1 MPPTRLHYAEELDRL
16 EEQTIGGIELVVHQ
30 LDRTMEALATRNTE
44 LAAMVVLDDDRI
56 DGRYVEVH
64 QGLLSLIA
72 LQAPVATDL
81 RRISAMLDVIRHI
94 ERMGDQCVNIA
105 KIIPLAGDPP
115 AEDGGILE
123 RIAQMGRQVRAL
135 TEQAGR
141 AFAERDEKLALD
153 LVRADDEIDSLNR
166 DMFPL
171 ALGVADDPAAREW
184 SMRMVQVARWL
195 ERIGDYSVDIGEQAA
210 FVVTGQF
217 QEFEDASHPQPASGQ
232 GHSGRP

>member
-1 MPPTRLHYAEELDRL
+1 MPQTRLHYAEELDRL
-16 EEQTIGGIELVVHQ
+16 EQQTIGAIDLVVEQ
-30 LDRTMEALATRNTE
+30 LDRTLEALRTRDADRAE
-44 LAAMVVLDDDRI
+44 MVILDDDRI

-105 KIIPLAGDPP
+105 KLIPLAGEPP
-115 AEDGGILE
+115 DEDGGILE
-123 RIAQMGRQVRAL
+123 RIETMGEKVRAVI
-135 TEQAGR
+135 EQAGR
-141 AFAERDEKLALD
+141 AFAERDEELALE
-153 LVRADDEIDSLNR
+153 LVRLDDAIDELNR

-171 ALGVADDPAAREW
+171 ALQVADDPRAREW

-195 ERIGDYSVDIGEQAA
+195 ERIGDYAVDIGEQAA

-217 QEFEDASHPQPASGQ
+217 QEFEDASHPQPARR
-232 GHSGRP
+232 HP